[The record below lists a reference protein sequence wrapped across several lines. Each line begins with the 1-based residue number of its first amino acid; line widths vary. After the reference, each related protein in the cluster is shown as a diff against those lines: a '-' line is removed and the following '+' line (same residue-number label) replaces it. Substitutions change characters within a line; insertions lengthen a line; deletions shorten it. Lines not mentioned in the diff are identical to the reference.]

1 MNQLEIFNQYRSL
14 LLAIAYR
21 MLGSIVDAEDMVQ
34 EAWMRWQ
41 NVEEEVRSPKAYLSA
56 LVTRLCINYLQS
68 ARVRREQYVGT
79 WLPEPL
85 VTESPLDRAE
95 LAESLSMGFLLL
107 LECLSPTERA
117 VFLLREVF
125 SYDYAAI
132 ATIVNKSVPNCR
144 QMARRTRQHLAL
156 RKPTISPSLQQQ
168 EQLIEQLL
176 TLWNR
181 GDVEGLV
188 ALMTEDIAASSDG
201 GGQAIAARKPI
212 QGHLKVARYLVALRR
227 SRFLPSLTPQI
238 AQINGQIGVMNF
250 ADNQLHSVMSF
261 EFSRDRFYRIYS
273 VLNPDK
279 LKLLGKKSCL

>member
-14 LLAIAYR
+14 LFAIAYR
-21 MLGSIVDAEDMVQ
+21 MLGSIADGEDMVQ
-34 EAWMRWQ
+34 EAWLRWQ
-41 NVEEEVRSPKAYLSA
+41 NVKEEVRSPKAYLSA

-132 ATIVNKSVPNCR
+132 AIIVNKSVPNCR
-144 QMARRTRQHLAL
+144 QMVRRTRQHLAL
-156 RKPTISPSLQQQ
+156 CRPTISPSPQQQ

-188 ALMTEDIAASSDG
+188 ALMAEDITASSDG

-227 SRFLPSLTPQI
+227 SRFLPSLTSQI

-250 ADNQLHSVMSF
+250 ADDKLHSVMSF
-261 EFSRDRFYRIYS
+261 EFNRDRIYRIYS

-279 LKLLGKKSCL
+279 LKVLAKKSWL

>member
-14 LLAIAYR
+14 LFAIAYR
-21 MLGSIVDAEDMVQ
+21 MLGSIADGEDMVQ
-34 EAWMRWQ
+34 EAWLRWQ
-41 NVEEEVRSPKAYLSA
+41 NVKEEVRSPKAYLSA

-132 ATIVNKSVPNCR
+132 AIIVNKSVPNCR
-144 QMARRTRQHLAL
+144 QMVRRTRQHLAL
-156 RKPTISPSLQQQ
+156 RRPTISPSPQQQ

-188 ALMTEDIAASSDG
+188 ALMAEDITASSDG

-227 SRFLPSLTPQI
+227 SRFLPSLTSQI

-250 ADNQLHSVMSF
+250 ADDKLHSVMSF
-261 EFSRDRFYRIYS
+261 EFNRDRIYRIYS

-279 LKLLGKKSCL
+279 LKVLAKKSWL